1 MTEIKMCNAL
11 IIGLGI
17 LLGKASLGYLL
28 SSTALQI
35 KQFERELT
43 ARGLLEREFAA
54 DTVIWPISPVIGHRN
69 QSMRGTAL

>member
-35 KQFERELT
+35 KQFERTVT
-43 ARGLLEREFAA
+43 ARRLLEREFAA

>member
-35 KQFERELT
+35 KQFER
-43 ARGLLEREFAA
+43 
-54 DTVIWPISPVIGHRN
+54 
-69 QSMRGTAL
+69 